1 MRTRLSSLAAAAFL
15 ATGASLFS
23 GYASALPVA
32 DATAVE
38 NSTITSNVESVR
50 WHHRG
55 WGFGA
60 GLLGGAIIG
69 GALASPYYYG
79 GPGPY
84 YYGGPGPYYYGPP
97 AAPVYGPGPRGD
109 AEDYCLSRYRS
120 YDVRSGTFLGNDG
133 YRHPCP

>member
-1 MRTRLSSLAAAAFL
+1 MRNRLSSVAAAAFL
-15 ATGASLFS
+15 ATGVSLFS

-32 DATAVE
+32 DATAIK
-38 NSTITSNVESVR
+38 NSTASHVETVR

-69 GALASPYYYG
+69 GALAAPYYYG

-84 YYGGPGPYYYGPP
+84 YGPGYYAGPP
-97 AAPVYGPGPRGD
+97 PAPYGGD
-109 AEDYCLSRYRS
+109 AEDYCLRRFKS
-120 YDVRSGTFLGNDG
+120 YDVRSGTYLGYDG